1 MNFQGY
7 SLLDE
12 VKSEELQEQLNQ
24 MAAKASD
31 RKDELV
37 DLLNEEQPT
46 KSRLV
51 DSAYSQCTW
60 WEGCYY
66 CQDQDLKWYRVKCF
80 T

>member
-1 MNFQGY
+1 VKRQRYDF
-7 SLLDE
+7 LDE
-12 VKSEELQEQLNQ
+12 VESEQLQEQLNRI
-24 MAAKASD
+24 AAKASD

-51 DSAYSQCTW
+51 DAAYLQCIW

-66 CQDQDLKWYRVKCF
+66 CQMQDLRWYRVKCF

>member
-1 MNFQGY
+1 MKHQGY

-12 VKSEELQEQLNQ
+12 VKSTELQAQLNRI
-24 MAAKASD
+24 AAKASD

-37 DLLNEEQPT
+37 DLLNNEQPT

-51 DSAYSQCTW
+51 DSAYLQCTW